1 MLAPPRG
8 YCWALL
14 GLDIEV
20 VFEEGSMGRNAEE
33 GLTEV
38 NKNGN
43 LQDGVRIQ
51 IYQFDLVEVEKAAK
65 EVAGGES
72 KPVLDEL
79 LKDHRFA
86 CARWLAIGR
95 IEAGAGHPRPASGAW
110 LQSWWRWRRTPLCT
124 RWARGLKN
132 GAGG

>member
-1 MLAPPRG
+1 ML
-8 YCWALL
+8 
-14 GLDIEV
+14 
-20 VFEEGSMGRNAEE
+20 EEIGMRSNAEKS
-33 GLTEV
+33 LAKMH
-38 NKNGN
+38 KNGN
-43 LQDGVRIQ
+43 LQDRVGVQ